1 MGDAPPERQTALVE
15 MDDETLV
22 ATARL
27 TASTILVYPVGQVGA
42 GAMAELLN
50 ELADRIEEAR

>member
-1 MGDAPPERQTALVE
+1 MPDAPPERQPTLAE

-27 TASTILVYPVGQVGA
+27 MAATINAVPLEG
-42 GAMAELLN
+42 GAMADLLN
-50 ELADRIEEAR
+50 ELADRIEEQS